1 VELGVLGRN
10 GGYADYVVLPGRFIH
25 CLPHDFDMRRACLC
39 EPLAVALKGI
49 KRLRRTWRE
58 KKASKRCAVVGAGS
72 LGHLCA
78 RLLESWGHH
87 VTVFDVNQNRLKY
100 FKGSAIHVSD
110 DLSQLKDFEN
120 LVEVTGN
127 PDALDAIL
135 HQSPAGAKILL
146 LGLPYA
152 HRQYTFESV
161 VAYDKMLVGSVGS
174 AAKHF
179 DMAIELL
186 PQLDIAPFTEKV
198 LPLSEYKTAWELAK
212 NKSYLKVILE
222 IN

>member
-1 VELGVLGRN
+1 
-10 GGYADYVVLPGRFIH
+10 
-25 CLPHDFDMRRACLC
+25 
-39 EPLAVALKGI
+39 
-49 KRLRRTWRE
+49 
-58 KKASKRCAVVGAGS
+58 VGAGS

-78 RLLESWGHH
+78 RVLELWGHH
-87 VTVFDVNQNRLKY
+87 VTVFDHNRKRLEY
-100 FKGSAIHVSD
+100 FKGSDINVSG
-110 DLSQLKDFEN
+110 DLSGLGDFEN

-135 HQSPAGAKILL
+135 HQSPAGARILL

-152 HRQYTFESV
+152 HRQYTFENI

-179 DMAIELL
+179 DLAIELL
-186 PQLDIAPFTEKV
+186 PEIKAEVFLENI
-198 LPLSEYKTAWELAK
+198 LPLSEFKKAWADTKNGNHLKTI
-212 NKSYLKVILE
+212 LK